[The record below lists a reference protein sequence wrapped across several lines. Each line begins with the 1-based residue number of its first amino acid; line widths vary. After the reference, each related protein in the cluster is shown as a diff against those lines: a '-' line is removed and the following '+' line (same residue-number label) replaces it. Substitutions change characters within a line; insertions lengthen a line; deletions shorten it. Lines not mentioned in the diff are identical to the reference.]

1 MKYRALPFAIIPNFK
16 DTGLANPG
24 VVSEKEAFPPAT
36 VPGGSLAAPSRKLFF
51 QAMLACLFC
60 VLGYRPAYLKATARP
75 SRYMAGQAPV
85 QPFWPPGLPML
96 SGRSERAFENRGP

>member
-1 MKYRALPFAIIPNFK
+1 MKYWASKVAIIPAFK
-16 DTGLANPG
+16 DTGLAGPG

-60 VLGYRPAYLKATARP
+60 VLGYRPAYLKARP
-75 SRYMAGQAPV
+75 RRYMAGQAPV